1 MESVQIKM
9 NRAETKPESA
19 QTALGV
25 LVVAA
30 EPALASCI
38 IRALNVVSPEDGT
51 DQSPKYGVVGIA
63 QTAEM
68 ALSLLAIYY
77 PPLVVLALD
86 QPLLDASFEE
96 VCGRLITDQPD
107 TATLV
112 LLSDRSPALV
122 QLVIGSGVRGIAMTD
137 IEPDALRLALDEV
150 SAGNYY
156 VSPSLMDAVLT
167 TNGHRQSE
175 PTGQSVLTAR
185 ELAAMQLLSRGYTSK
200 QIARVMETTPKAI
213 DLTIERATKRLGASH
228 RAQAVAEAIRRNLIT

>member
-1 MESVQIKM
+1 MD
-9 NRAETKPESA
+9 RTETKPESA

-86 QPLLDASFEE
+86 QPLLDASVEE
-96 VCGRLITDQPD
+96 VCARLITEQPD

-112 LLSDRSPALV
+112 SDRSPALV
-122 QLVIGSGVRGIAMTD
+122 QLVVGSGVRGIAMTD
-137 IEPDALRLALDEV
+137 IQPDALRLALDEV

-156 VSPSLMDAVLT
+156 VSPSLVDAIVT
-167 TNGHRQSE
+167 SNGHRQSE
-175 PTGQSVLTAR
+175 PTGQSVLTTR